1 MAKRSSDLVVV
12 VVFPSVTTRA
22 KFVGG
27 VVRRSPDLVDVVYPP
42 LVTTVLQFGEGNVL
56 W

>member
-1 MAKRSSDLVVV
+1 MAKRSNDLVVV
-12 VVFPSVTTRA
+12 VVFSSVTTRA

-27 VVRRSPDLVDVVYPP
+27 VVRRSRDLVGVVYPP